1 MPGLEDLLGTGTN
14 GDQKIT
20 ENSKQ
25 INPLEATP
33 DGGESEEEENPLV
46 RMDEVSK
53 AKKNTKKDSKGDKK
67 LDSNTVEEML
77 MTGEN
82 TQGMFEP
89 DNKEPEG
96 NEPKLN
102 EEVDEKAKRKLD
114 KAETKPSEKYA
125 NRFKNDLL
133 KHPDAYK
140 VNTPQGEMT
149 IAEAI
154 KKGYNPITQRF
165 ERAHNTQN
173 IKESFLSKLNDSD
186 RQNLERITDPS
197 AAQVA
202 PADAERYG
210 LDASSPMVRQQPQIN
225 PMQQAPMTSQ
235 MGQPTASPIGQP
247 MPGAE
252 ESTAA
257 GGNPLAALLGGGN
270 Q

>member
-1 MPGLEDLLGTGTN
+1 MPGLEDLLGTAPDGE
-14 GDQKIT
+14 QKIT

-33 DGGESEEEENPLV
+33 DGEKSGGEENPLI
-46 RMDEVSK
+46 RMDKISK
-53 AKKNTKKDSKGDKK
+53 TKKESKKDSKNNKQ
-67 LDSNTVEEML
+67 LDSDTVEEML

-96 NEPKLN
+96 NEPELN

-114 KAETKPSEKYA
+114 KSETKPSEKYA
-125 NRFKNDLL
+125 DSFKNDLL
-133 KHPDAYK
+133 KHPNDYK
-140 VNTPQGEMT
+140 VQTPEGEMT

-154 KKGYNPITQRF
+154 KQGYNPITKRF
-165 ERAHNTQN
+165 EKEHNQN
-173 IKESFLSKLNDSD
+173 NLKESFLSQLNDSD
-186 RQNLERITDPS
+186 RQNIERITNPS

-202 PADAERYG
+202 PADAEKYG
-210 LDASSPMVRQQPQIN
+210 LNTTSPMIRQPEG
-225 PMQQAPMTSQ
+225 
-235 MGQPTASPIGQP
+235 GQPTMQQPPVSANASPVGQAL
-247 MPGAE
+247 PGTG

>member
-1 MPGLEDLLGTGTN
+1 MPGLEDLLGTASN
-14 GDQKIT
+14 GEQKIT

-33 DGGESEEEENPLV
+33 DGENANEEENPLV
-46 RMDEVSK
+46 RMDKISK
-53 AKKNTKKDSKGDKK
+53 TKKESKKDSKNNKK
-67 LDSNTVEEML
+67 LDSKTIEDML

-89 DNKEPEG
+89 DDKNPNEEEPE
-96 NEPKLN
+96 LN

-114 KAETKPSEKYA
+114 KSETKPSEKYA
-125 NRFKNDLL
+125 DSFKNDLL
-133 KHPDAYK
+133 KHPEEYK
-140 VNTPQGEMT
+140 VQTPEGEMT
-149 IAEAI
+149 IAKAI
-154 KKGYNPITQRF
+154 KRGYNPITKRF
-165 ERAHNTQN
+165 EKAHNQN
-173 IKESFLSKLNDSD
+173 NVKESFLSQLNDSD
-186 RQNLERITDPS
+186 RQNIERITDPR

-210 LDASSPMVRQQPQIN
+210 LNATSPMIRQPEGGQPAIQQPPVGAN
-225 PMQQAPMTSQ
+225 
-235 MGQPTASPIGQP
+235 ASPVGQAL
-247 MPGAE
+247 PGSE